1 MGVLKKFRVG
11 KRLREFDSYVVN
23 TTKDRANKLKKSIGD
38 KFRTRSGKRIRVR
51 VVKASKGKGYDVFT
65 DPAEEVWRRLKRKWW
80 GVLEWENELREQ

>member
-23 TTKDRANKLKKSIGD
+23 TTKARANKLKESIRD

-51 VVKASKGKGYDVFT
+51 VVKASSGKGFDVFT
-65 DPAEEVWRRLKRKWW
+65 DPAEEVWKRLKKKK
-80 GVLEWENELREQ
+80 